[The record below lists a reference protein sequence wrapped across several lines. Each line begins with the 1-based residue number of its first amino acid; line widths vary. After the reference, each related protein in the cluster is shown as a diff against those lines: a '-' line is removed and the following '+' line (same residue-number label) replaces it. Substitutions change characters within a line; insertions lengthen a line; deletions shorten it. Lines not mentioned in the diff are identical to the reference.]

1 MAAAAA
7 DTPSIK
13 AKTDRGTIQRIGKK
27 IIAEMEIRRSVGRGL
42 GPTAGEERETGTG
55 RETGETERETAANA
69 IDHTNPERRK
79 VVLPRGVTE
88 KIIIIKAKGVATKTE
103 VDRKKNNAAAAANAT
118 EEEDATAKRKTEE
131 RKAAATT
138 TIGAIGAASDLLPLP
153 PNRIIII
160 RGMLPRLSTRAAVVD
175 VAEKRPPT
183 PTTPTRKIPAP
194 RRTTPPK
201 GKSNSR

>member
-1 MAAAAA
+1 MAAAA

-160 RGMLPRLSTRAAVVD
+160 RGILPRLSTRAAVVD

>member
-1 MAAAAA
+1 MAAAA

-13 AKTDRGTIQRIGKK
+13 AKTDRGTILRIGKK

-42 GPTAGEERETGTG
+42 GPTAGEERETGRG

-88 KIIIIKAKGVATKTE
+88 KIIIIIKAKGAATKTE

-131 RKAAATT
+131 RRAAATT
-138 TIGAIGAASDLLPLP
+138 TIGAIEAASDLLPLP

-160 RGMLPRLSTRAAVVD
+160 RGILPRLSTRAAVVD

-183 PTTPTRKIPAP
+183 PTTPTRKTPAP